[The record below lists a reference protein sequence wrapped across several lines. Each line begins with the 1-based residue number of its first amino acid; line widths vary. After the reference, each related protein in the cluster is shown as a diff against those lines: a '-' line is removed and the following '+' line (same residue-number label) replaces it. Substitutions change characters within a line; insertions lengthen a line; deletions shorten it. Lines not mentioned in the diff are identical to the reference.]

1 MKKISYIIDFEK
13 IKHNIFMK
21 NFIKCILF
29 LLLLINYKGFAQC
42 DSNNFTVT
50 PTQGICNS
58 KITVTAPNCDTWN
71 AVLYRKNSN
80 NIYEEAD
87 KKIITAG
94 KAEFLSLTNGDYQ
107 VTIRKTDGTN
117 ESTTPKQQTLAHTYR
132 EYLPKITS
140 TPPTSYCGVDGKVIV
155 TLKNT
160 ENGESRGYGPYIVQL
175 YEEGNLTTPVYT
187 SASTPKSTGANTVIT
202 LQGTAAMPIKRATKY
217 YVYIDDR
224 VQGMCPFAY
233 DKTIFSVTIGDVQVG
248 NSFVRGEPNLEVCR
262 PLKTGVHNGIITAEI
277 KSDIG
282 TGPYQAFVYE
292 GATLI
297 AQTPSIPETTGT
309 TKITVEGSVAHK
321 FRANKD
327 YKLVIKDLGS
337 NCEYVKNLSKKYT
350 YFPGGT
356 ILEPNGGFAPIIT
369 IKKPK
374 CSNCNEFE
382 VWAHLRYNSNSI
394 RMEEEF
400 FPGLMTI
407 TIKRGSQ
414 TFVKKIET
422 KDRLP
427 IVKLPDNTFKT
438 GDNFALHN
446 DWVRH
451 WYYEVKNEGGD
462 MGAFDTFKAGD
473 EISITYEDCERTITQ
488 SFNPIRNDHFTT
500 HFFNSNG
507 EYPTQGTCAGKKARI
522 ATRYYNYGYG
532 NRSLANGYDHDLYLG
547 FCENKIVQRIWREVS
562 PNNWVLETNPNTGRK
577 YEEKSFPWLNTTTG
591 EWNTLYSWGLSP
603 GKYKVEVY
611 TLGNTNT
618 SSPDYDPINSFG
630 RNINVNPAKN
640 IKDCKYYLSEIIDL
654 TQDTDLK
661 NISIDSYR
669 ASTFEGRVTL
679 NFYRHQVLPFRFS
692 ASNPLKVKIEP
703 ASGSTV
709 PNPDIF
715 TATLPGSLATQ
726 YKITFPYTFEWY
738 PEKDGNNSFVIADLL
753 PGKYLITLSDN
764 CSSYQR
770 EYNHKAYDVK
780 YNYFNVTATTNCVNQ
795 GSATASSTGTI
806 NLEYS
811 TYYAYTL
818 NSYYL
823 FEDTDPTNPT
833 KPLKDRI
840 GRQIS
845 RKAFHNKYGTETRP
859 IVYDGIFENVPFGN
873 YIVGV
878 SPDYLAKN
886 HYTAVDYDPNSTYAT
901 YSGIDANGKPK
912 FEDKTERRVKH
923 TFAFVPVK
931 IEKYTPID
939 LDISTTLCDPTNDRT
954 GNVVFGIREGQN
966 TRYPIVYQLFVGD
979 MQASGEITNLQ
990 QAKHSDGSLV
1000 QPIQLNTPPALA
1012 NVYQSWNNIPRVNY
1026 AAGKRYIIKFSS
1038 GCISEQNFPISDFSA
1053 EDIVP
1058 TILPSNA
1065 CYNEEVVLRIPL
1077 PESAFNI
1084 EWKSNQMDLLNG
1096 VDVHKK
1102 EIRVKATKNADF
1114 WVEYTAKSCP
1124 SSIAKSTIKLTLNV
1138 KPFSAQITTLTLLY
1152 TPLLPELL
1160 NGECETSVSWLHPKV
1175 EDLTGCGYDLSWSV
1189 LGASVKSSSSATSE
1203 GSVSWNG
1210 FKEGENI
1217 LRYELR
1223 DKQGVL
1229 KETKDYKLEV
1239 RRGTTQVAIDGSFVN
1254 GSTSGASVV
1263 SQVDIGG
1270 TIYYRVGVQNL
1281 GNVGLRD
1288 VVLEIDLPSST
1299 AVELPSPGNIL
1310 LGDYIYNGVSPTVSY
1325 DGVVATKLIISGI
1338 DAEVFKNGGVAS
1350 QRKYVYIPLKVK
1362 GSITCSKLR
1371 ELCEGSLVSKA
1382 TLIYSSGLGRCSLQN
1397 QRKEVL
1403 PSVATI
1409 STGLS
1414 CVRQELLCQGTK
1426 LILKAQGQG
1435 YTGYQWY
1442 QLTSLQGGTR
1452 TALAGETNSSLEIT
1466 GNGVGYY
1473 EVEKTGLCSG
1483 ATVTVS
1489 ELIMVGLSANF
1500 EGANDV
1506 IRTLANGVGS
1516 NCSTTQSD
1524 WVSHFYLCN
1533 GESKELTVSFLDAQE
1548 IKWQERNSSCVFAQE
1563 DCVTKSDGCW
1573 TDLDKNIRTY
1583 RIHKGGDYRLRIVGN
1598 GCTRDFYFKVF
1609 TSGLTGEIRDKK
1621 DHDNFGL
1628 GSFKLV
1634 MKSSGP
1640 LYHYEVIRK
1649 SDNKNITSSTRT
1661 ESGKQVTYSYKSFA
1675 AGAGSIEELVS
1686 GLEVPTGLT
1695 EDTFIVR
1702 VNTKVTTSADR
1713 LTRSLSRDCGYET
1726 EVKILRKVDKKGLA
1740 KFKSWS
1746 LTECNEGI
1754 FTFEVENMTPDYKV
1768 LLYEKDGVRQKDA
1781 GGLAYS
1787 SNEESIDDTEFKTP
1801 TGVVTTGSKSTFEA
1815 TFKLGIQGGRYVFLI
1830 RNTNKEHIKT
1840 AEVVVEQNGLYPTSI
1855 TTGPIRLSCWDS
1867 RDGEIRAE
1875 FKSDVPNPRVSLE
1888 RYDEGT
1894 GTWVSNGT
1902 NSSGVNYSGV
1912 FLGLG
1917 RGTYRVKI
1925 TSSLNRRV
1933 CEEYSK
1939 EIEITAP
1946 DALLGYAGVLRDD
1959 HCTTNG
1965 LFEIGINNMS
1975 GGSGEYEYSSDGLT
1989 WDTNPIRYVDG
2000 GTVGNPMVKVYAR
2013 DKKSPKCTLELQV
2026 QAVKDLPRPTLSP
2039 VLATD
2044 ISYNCDGE
2052 GTFTITPQTPAGRSY
2067 RYEYQIVEKDGSGVV
2082 TSEGAR
2088 EGKGQMSYT
2097 YTKSPRVGGLPYE
2110 VRVYYE
2116 DVNTHPENILYKDD
2130 FGIPQGKGCSL
2141 NVPLGGDYVLCSS
2154 SGNLS
2159 SGSYMVLKNFV
2170 GTGNYRSSGDASTGG
2185 NGGFL
2190 VAHSNATSK
2199 RIYERTIKNIVPGK
2213 ALKLS
2218 IKYINLWSAGSGKG
2232 NVRLKVSMALT
2243 GGTISEEHILSGAV
2257 LSGGW
2262 QGEELTFALSGNTNL
2277 TEGVLRLSVEDTEGA
2292 IGIDELVLSQTSEV
2306 CRKPVSVPVTIKSDE
2321 GFNGTIVKVQDA
2333 KCVGGAGEVE
2343 IELTNVQATS
2353 VITYKINKGAEQTPL
2368 SRTGNRIRI
2377 SVPIGEDIE
2386 ISIIKRDGTR
2396 ECSKDIAKKVTILD
2410 AKPLRIKGVSTS
2422 LLGCIASNSTS
2433 TASVEIE
2440 NGVGPYTLTYKK
2452 VGGTSQTSTSATAN
2466 ARITGLLEGEYE
2478 ISVTDAN
2485 GCVGEAYPNFTIKP
2499 KVAVTATVSY
2509 TKCATTEG
2517 TSTIQIEVR
2526 TGTGPYAFSKDGGLN
2541 YQEADENNPTYF
2553 EYTNLSSGEY
2563 SIWVKDALGC
2573 EYKEQVQISTPLT
2586 LLKSSDDKYSCQ
2598 ANAQEVVSLRAKG
2611 GVQAVFGTVSASDYQ
2626 WYWTR
2631 GGSPENPM
2639 SDTDGGNVVFGTPTV
2654 VGDEVQVDVT
2664 IKTAG
2669 TYEFVLKDARNC
2681 RVSVTEPVEN
2691 IVPEWDALKTLSGS
2705 QIVCAGDSSGV
2716 IGVYDALQGYL
2727 PIEEAIDRR
2736 KGVPPFT
2743 IEVFTKDVL
2752 TGVIGTTPMGQ
2763 RNLPKGLYVVQIRD
2777 SKGCVSSQ
2785 REVEIKEI
2793 GASGVSLIRAVN
2805 ESCTTGGTLYG
2816 RIETQ
2821 VTISIDNPRQNYT
2834 LGLYQNGAL
2843 ARNQMTNQPQLIN
2856 GISSGNQVFP
2866 EVGEGIYEVVL
2877 IDGNGCRKTISNIE
2891 IRGTDLELD
2900 ADTASVCTAP
2910 TSGVSVYAYTTG
2922 GTHLV
2927 ASDYEFAVYQDGV
2940 VPTYVAAQ
2948 GTLVTRV
2955 VNGVSYNM
2963 VASQPIIGLKVGAK
2977 YKISVRN
2984 RTNGCLVTKEI
2995 IPLKPQTTL
3004 ASKIDETPYECNG
3017 GSISQSRLKISLTNI
3032 PVGTTQIDYHIYDYP
3047 MGNPVGAAR
3056 HTGVL
3061 TVTGT
3066 TGTIDIT
3073 PTLTEG
3079 RYIVVFKEVG
3089 GTACESSSEVFGVTK
3104 SPNALIMESSV
3115 VTKNITCNAGAEVN
3129 AVISGGMAPYRYKV
3143 SATLPTLTDWNAVA
3157 PTPNREYQIQ
3167 TGITVA
3173 GTYNIYVKDAYGC
3186 VVSSPVQLIADASPA
3201 IANATVESLCAEEGQ
3216 YSLRVTMGSLGKGTK
3231 LRYRIQTGTT
3241 TSELTNVDKVDEVNK
3256 VLTIRGLYS
3265 NSQVR
3270 NLQIVDENGC
3280 ASALYPFTIK
3290 GKVGFKVEQTKGLD
3304 CTVSPSARYEIKNLT
3319 NTVTGE
3325 MYYYRVVEELI
3336 SSSFDASGNEIQTIV
3351 DRGETIGQQ
3360 ILPVTGTVF
3369 HISNV
3374 GRYRVEVY
3382 DLANKECAQIQRI
3395 EVLPSVKPTLVE
3407 ELSLRTNE
3415 ICYNVSQAVGH
3426 QEGGSATI
3434 KASFSLA
3441 PYQFSILSAKRLSD
3455 GTAIAIPTG
3464 YVGGAGTTT
3473 NEMEVNAEGTEVRFK
3488 RLLGDEG
3495 GIQYTIE
3502 AKGKNDCTATTTV
3515 TIYAPAQIKLE
3526 GQPLVTQ
3533 FSCSSD
3539 ELQNARIVIPQAKVS
3554 GGNGD
3559 YTYSLYQGTTLLVEK
3574 SKEPEFVITDKQGG
3588 TNYVVKIYDSR
3599 GCESLDIAVPTI
3611 EPYIT
3616 ITSIT
3621 TQQDEEIDCKD
3632 TAPNDKDEKMTVSI
3646 QTNPAVSTQSFTY
3659 EVARVG
3665 GGYTERATTTLLSHQ
3680 FTKLVPGI
3688 YQVTVTNASG
3698 CSYYSN
3704 YQVKDPNT
3712 FEIVATEAKPVSC
3725 YGDTQ
3730 GSEILLTF
3738 TDTDLS
3744 NGDQSLGGFDYE
3756 IRDINDA
3763 TNVIRGTST
3772 GNTERISNVFKAG
3785 TYEVYAV
3792 STVKGCKTS
3801 RPALFHI
3808 RQADAPLEGS
3818 MQMLRDATCSN
3829 DTGEILVDV
3838 IGGVTPYTLILKK
3851 NGLEEQRVQDVYG
3864 KYLFTGLSGGAATGT
3879 TANYTLEVIDAWGC
3893 NKIDVKNQNNIDLTH
3908 SAGIQLSQIT
3918 TEDVSCRD
3926 KSDGRIVIGSTTGG
3940 AGGANGN
3947 TTYFY
3952 ELDGPGGL
3960 RPMQTEPDFKN
3971 LTDGTYT
3978 VYVID
3983 RWGCKAQEQIRI
3995 GAPVPIV
4002 ITLVN
4007 NSPKMC
4013 ANETGYVSVRVSGGK
4028 LIDDPAT
4035 TEIEGYTIELVELQ
4049 TGITIK
4055 SATDILNNGYIQPSQ
4070 DVLIEGV
4077 KPQVTY
4083 VVRAIDSKGCI
4094 GESGH
4099 IKLESM
4105 PSLSTSKVEYVDMCS
4120 DNVYQGHLEV
4130 TFKDSNIDWNKV
4142 KYSLVKV
4149 GQTPIASDIK
4159 SFDLS
4164 KISGLKGVIDRGDL
4178 QPSLDPQELTIYY
4191 QDSGKTCKEKVS
4203 DVVIIPIVEALDIIL
4218 DPSEKPLLNELRV
4231 RAKNGVPGHTYYFNG
4246 EYYGQERSYIVKKN
4260 DPEGVDPS
4268 DSKLKKVITVRTEDS
4283 KGCSIEKKFYVKY
4296 IDIEI
4301 PNFFTPNGDG
4311 SNDVWAPENLDYYPK
4326 MKVSI
4331 FDRYGRLVKELEKG
4345 ASWDGQYEGRELPAG
4360 DYWYILSLNSEED
4373 DRVFYGHFTLYR

>member
-1 MKKISYIIDFEK
+1 MLYMNNLVKLLFFFVFVSNT
-13 IKHNIFMK
+13 NI
-21 NFIKCILF
+21 
-29 LLLLINYKGFAQC
+29 YAQC
-42 DSNNFTVT
+42 TLAPVLTQNSGYCSSEIVVTTSGCANPTDWKAVYFKKENGVFQEKNPAYPLGAAGNVTISNNLG
-50 PTQGICNS
+50 P
-58 KITVTAPNCDTWN
+58 
-71 AVLYRKNSN
+71 
-80 NIYEEAD
+80 
-87 KKIITAG
+87 
-94 KAEFLSLTNGDYQ
+94 GDYQ
-107 VTIRKTDGTN
+107 VVIRKKDNSQSSQPANITLI
-117 ESTTPKQQTLAHTYR
+117 TTYKNYKVL
-132 EYLPKITS
+132 EMDN
-140 TPPTSYCGVDGKVIV
+140 TPPTSYCAGDGKIK
-155 TLKNT
+155 LKLD
-160 ENGESRGYGPYIVQL
+160 GSYGAGPYKIQL
-175 YEEGNLTTPVYT
+175 YKEGNLTTPIYT
-187 SASTPKSTGANTVIT
+187 NTYTQAQAVAGITIENTGVIF
-202 LQGTAAMPIKRATKY
+202 QNVKY
-217 YVYIDDR
+217 FVYIED
-224 VQGMCPFAY
+224 
-233 DKTIFSVTIGDVQVG
+233 TINGQCIYAAGKQNYSQTIKPVEQQ
-248 NSFVRGEPNLEVCR
+248 NSFVRNVE
-262 PLKTGVHNGIITAEI
+262 LKTCTVASLTQPASNGVLTVDVNNAKATGPFQVSIYQGATLLKQVTGVMPSPASFINVTADAGKEFKANIEYTIKVKDIGSNCEFSQKIKKEYKYNPTHIRLIKRPKCANCEEYEAWVYVMYPTFNISDEKYIGPSLVTATIKRGTNTYTQQFTNEDRVKVKGIDPKNNAVILEDNVAYLHQYHRYWFYKISNSLLPGDELEIKYEACGVNTIKGNVKPLAKIPGVGTGSSGQYLARPQTDIYDPIYRQGTCELLSRKIITRLFTNRGANGNNNT
-277 KSDIG
+277 SGGYDIDSYNLFCG
-282 TGPYQAFVYE
+282 STLIQRVWKKTGSSWQLVAFPDGKKYQENDVYVLNTYGE
-292 GATLI
+292 GATL
-297 AQTPSIPETTGT
+297 S
-309 TKITVEGSVAHK
+309 SMSL
-321 FRANKD
+321 D
-327 YKLVIKDLGS
+327 
-337 NCEYVKNLSKKYT
+337 
-350 YFPGGT
+350 
-356 ILEPNGGFAPIIT
+356 
-369 IKKPK
+369 
-374 CSNCNEFE
+374 
-382 VWAHLRYNSNSI
+382 
-394 RMEEEF
+394 
-400 FPGLMTI
+400 
-407 TIKRGSQ
+407 
-414 TFVKKIET
+414 
-422 KDRLP
+422 
-427 IVKLPDNTFKT
+427 
-438 GDNFALHN
+438 
-446 DWVRH
+446 
-451 WYYEVKNEGGD
+451 
-462 MGAFDTFKAGD
+462 
-473 EISITYEDCERTITQ
+473 
-488 SFNPIRNDHFTT
+488 
-500 HFFNSNG
+500 NG
-507 EYPTQGTCAGKKARI
+507 EY
-522 ATRYYNYGYG
+522 
-532 NRSLANGYDHDLYLG
+532 
-547 FCENKIVQRIWREVS
+547 
-562 PNNWVLETNPNTGRK
+562 
-577 YEEKSFPWLNTTTG
+577 
-591 EWNTLYSWGLSP
+591 
-603 GKYKVEVY
+603 KVEIY
-611 TLGNTNT
+611 SKENANTAT
-618 SSPDYDPINSFG
+618 PDWDPVDKS
-630 RNINVNPAKN
+630 KS
-640 IKDCKYYLSEIIDL
+640 CKYYEYNTVSVPEDDGLNRIYINVS
-654 TQDTDLK
+654 QK
-661 NISIDSYR
+661 
-669 ASTFEGRVTL
+669 STIPGLDGGF
-679 NFYRHQVLPFRFS
+679 NFYNHNIFPNRFS
-692 ASNPLKVKIEP
+692 ASNPLKVKIYP
-703 ASGSTV
+703 KNN
-709 PNPDIF
+709 PNPHTVTYNF
-715 TATLPGSLATQ
+715 QLPKQNPTDKTWSLEGGT
-726 YKITFPYTFEWY
+726 YTVKFPVEFEWY
-738 PEKDGNNSFVIADLL
+738 RGKNADNRADF
-753 PGKYLITLSDN
+753 TLADFKAGEYVFEFSDN
-764 CSSYQR
+764 C
-770 EYNHKAYDVK
+770 
-780 YNYFNVTATTNCVNQ
+780 
-795 GSATASSTGTI
+795 GSSTRVYEVK
-806 NLEYS
+806 LPS
-811 TYYAYTL
+811 A
-818 NSYYL
+818 
-823 FEDTDPTNPT
+823 P
-833 KPLKDRI
+833 
-840 GRQIS
+840 S
-845 RKAFHNKYGTETRP
+845 R
-859 IVYDGIFENVPFGN
+859 YD
-873 YIVGV
+873 
-878 SPDYLAKN
+878 
-886 HYTAVDYDPNSTYAT
+886 
-901 YSGIDANGKPK
+901 K
-912 FEDKTERRVKH
+912 FN
-923 TFAFVPVK
+923 
-931 IEKYTPID
+931 
-939 LDISTTLCDPTNDRT
+939 ISTTTQCSAIGSNGQVGKIEGVFNTYHTYEIGSVYLYTDKEPGSTKPIYERIGAKQKEANLKVIKNFALEKDYTLEINDIPPGHYIIAIKTNVQHNHYSAVSISGNVMPNGYTRLNKDRNNVTFGSTGNRIDDTFFLQEVEIPLYTDIDPEINVGLCDPNNINT
-954 GNVVFGIREGQN
+954 GIIRVQIPDGQS
-966 TRYPIVYQLFVGD
+966 TQYPIHYELFKGTKNPVTGVI
-979 MQASGEITNLQ
+979 SNLQ
-990 QAKHSDGSLV
+990 QVVDNSGNV
-1000 QPIQLNTPPALA
+1000 IQKVTITTPPATNA
-1012 NVYQSWNNIPRVNY
+1012 ETEHTFTNIPGLTNANDIYVLQ
-1026 AAGKRYIIKFSS
+1026 FSS
-1038 GCISEQNFPISDFSA
+1038 ECIAKKDLPIPNFISGKV
-1053 EDIVP
+1053 IP
-1058 TILPSNA
+1058 TISNTTP
-1065 CYNEEVVLRIPL
+1065 CYNEEVVLRIAL
-1077 PESAFNI
+1077 PESIYNI

-1102 EIRVKATKNADF
+1102 EIRVKATKNAKF
-1114 WVEYTAKSCP
+1114 WVEYVAKPSFCP
-1124 SSIAKSTIKLTLNV
+1124 SATIQKSDELTFTLKV
-1138 KPFSAQITTLTLLY
+1138 GTPQITTLSLLY

-1175 EDLTGCGYDLSWSV
+1175 DDSTGCGYDLSWSV

-1229 KETKDYKLEV
+1229 KETKDYKLVV

-1661 ESGKQVTYSYKSFA
+1661 ESGKQVAYSYKSFA

-1746 LTECNEGI
+1746 LTECNEGV

-1959 HCTTNG
+1959 HCTAND

-2000 GTVGNPMVKVYAR
+2000 GTVANPMVKVYAR

-2088 EGKGQMSYT
+2088 EGKGQTSYT

-2805 ESCTTGGTLYG
+2805 ESCTTGGTQYG

-2948 GTLVTRV
+2948 GALVTRA

-3017 GSISQSRLKISLTNI
+3017 GSTSQSRLKISLTNI

-3066 TGTIDIT
+3066 TGTIDIM

-3104 SPNALIMESSV
+3104 SPNALIMQSSV

-3143 SATLPTLTDWNAVA
+3143 SATLPTLTDWNGVA
-3157 PTPNREYQIQ
+3157 PTPNREYRIE

-3186 VVSSPVQLIADASPA
+3186 VVSSPIQLIADASPA
-3201 IANATVESLCAEEGQ
+3201 IANVSVESLCAEEGQ

-3280 ASALYPFTIK
+3280 ESGLYPFTIK

-3325 MYYYRVVEELI
+3325 TYYYRVVEELI

-3455 GTAIAIPTG
+3455 GTAIAIPAG

-3515 TIYAPAQIKLE
+3515 TIYAPAQIKLD

-3539 ELQNARIVIPQAKVS
+3539 ELQNARIVIPQAKVT

-3632 TAPNDKDEKMTVSI
+3632 TAPNDEDEKMTVSI

-3801 RPALFHI
+3801 RSALFHI

-3893 NKIDVKNQNNIDLTH
+3893 NKIDVKNPNNIDLTH

-3983 RWGCKAQEQIRI
+3983 RWGCKAEEQIRI